1 MSDNA
6 DVPPEDPLVGR
17 VIQERFRVEKKLGQ
31 GGMGAIY
38 LAEHLLLQ
46 KRVAIKC
53 LHAGLASNPEVVR
66 RFKNEAVAAS
76 SIGHPNIVEV
86 MDMGRF
92 EDGTF
97 YMVLEYLQ
105 GRDFQEDLDRSGAQP
120 VEKVAHIGVQV
131 CAALGAA
138 AKKGIVHRD
147 LKPENVFLTTRHG
160 DADFV
165 KVLDF
170 GISKI
175 LDGTGGATKT
185 GELMGTPYYMAP
197 EQVLGDREISHLAD
211 VYALGVILFQ
221 ALSGDVPF
229 DGNTL
234 AQIIMK
240 IATEEAPPL
249 EQRAPIVPPPL
260 SRLVARMLSKDP
272 AARPQDFQEVAL
284 GLGPFLAPTSPFA
297 RAGALEKIDA
307 IPPLAA
313 TPPAHH
319 GAAATQATQFG
330 TLPAATPQ
338 AFAASRTRRW
348 GPGRLSA
355 RQKAAGAIGALVLVF
370 TMVWISVDSGAEGSA
385 EVVAE
390 QPVPERVR
398 IQIST
403 VPPRAKLFLDDRV
416 LENPFDGEFDK
427 DDETHELVVKLDGYE
442 DERRE
447 LSFASSA
454 ELVIPLSK
462 DGGGDEPPAAPTG
475 SRSAA
480 PRPSS
485 GTKPSPSSG
494 ASTSPKSSPSPAP
507 QSSPSS
513 GSDRSHT
520 PPKPIRDLERSLKK
534 IF

>member
-1 MSDNA
+1 MSNDSETA
-6 DVPPEDPLVGR
+6 TEDPLVGQ
-17 VIQERFRVEKKLGQ
+17 VIQDRFRVEKKLGQ

-53 LHAGLASNPEVVR
+53 LHAGLASNPDVVR

-92 EDGTF
+92 SDGTF
-97 YMVLEYLQ
+97 YMVLEFLE
-105 GRDFQEDLDRSGAQP
+105 GRDFQEDLDRSGAQA
-120 VEKVAHIGVQV
+120 VEKVAHVGVQV

-160 DADFV
+160 ESDFV

-175 LDGTGGATKT
+175 LDGSGGATKT

-197 EQVLGDREISHLAD
+197 EQVLGEKDITHLAD

-240 IATEEAPPL
+240 IATEEAPSL
-249 EQRAPIVPPPL
+249 RERAPQVPEEL
-260 SRLVARMLSKDP
+260 VRLVERMLSKDP
-272 AARPQDFQEVAL
+272 EARPQDFKQVAL
-284 GLGPFLAPTSPFA
+284 GLAPFLDPSSRFA
-297 RAGALEKIDA
+297 QHGALEKIDST
-307 IPPLAA
+307 PLGAEVRGD
-313 TPPAHH
+313 
-319 GAAATQATQFG
+319 GAAAATRATQLGTPSVQGRSAATTERNRFDPSPLSVRNKVILSVG
-330 TLPAATPQ
+330 TLFVVSLLVWT
-338 AFAASRTRRW
+338 
-348 GPGRLSA
+348 LS
-355 RQKAAGAIGALVLVF
+355 GG
-370 TMVWISVDSGAEGSA
+370 DEEGEPL
-385 EVVAE
+385 EVIAE
-390 QPVPERVR
+390 QSAQERIR
-398 IQIST
+398 IEIST
-403 VPPRAKLFLDDRV
+403 VPPRAELFLDDKP
-416 LENPFDGEFDK
+416 LKNPFDGEFNVD
-427 DDETHELVVKLDGYE
+427 DDEHRLVVKLDGYQ
-442 DERRE
+442 DERRD
-447 LSFASSA
+447 LVFDQPQK
-454 ELVIPLSK
+454 LVIPLIKEEGTAGPDS
-462 DGGGDEPPAAPTG
+462 G
-475 SRSAA
+475 STSFNSQN
-480 PRPSS
+480 PSS
-485 GTKPSPSSG
+485 SPK
-494 ASTSPKSSPSPAP
+494 AAQAPAPKSSPSP
-507 QSSPSS
+507 SSSS
-513 GSDRSHT
+513 SDRSHS